1 MKMTS
6 LLKDLSHALRNLCKA
21 PAFAATCVVSLAL
34 GIGAN
39 VTIYSIVREM
49 VLDDISARQPDR
61 LERLAAEIP
70 YGRYRDLRAAGVFK
84 DLAFNIGSRNVDGKP
99 APRAKLRGRRFPAA
113 IFAWVPVFPLT

>member
-6 LLKDLSHALRNLCKA
+6 LLKDLSHALRNLSKA

-49 VLDDISARQPDR
+49 VLDHISARQPDR
-61 LERLAAEIP
+61 LERVAAQIP
-70 YGRYRDLRAAGVFK
+70 YGRDRYLRAAGLFVQP
-84 DLAFNIGSRNVDGKP
+84 AVNIGAQDV
-99 APRAKLRGRRFPAA
+99 RRR
-113 IFAWVPVFPLT
+113 TG